1 VLGVGPTFEPNKFGG
16 VGRKKIRTTR
26 RRGPHAKDQRP
37 APLRTART
45 FARGAPSPKA
55 EGGGV
60 FGLDVYSEPCFCRIE
75 SSPCGPIRISERNER
90 KATHCPRVRVRVGV
104 RVGVG
109 VRARVRARVRYRVRY
124 RVRGRVRVR
133 ARARVRLRVRVRVR
147 VRDRARARVR
157 V

>member
-1 VLGVGPTFEPNKFGG
+1 LAEWVKKYGLRGAAAPTPRTSDQPLSGLRVLSRGALRLP
-16 VGRKKIRTTR
+16 
-26 RRGPHAKDQRP
+26 RRG
-37 APLRTART
+37 
-45 FARGAPSPKA
+45 G
-55 EGGGV
+55 GGGV